1 MRLASKVISF
11 LFHPMLMATIG
22 MYLIL
27 NIGPLSSILGADG
40 KRLIYLIVFFST
52 AVLPVSLLPLFYQF
66 GVIKSFQMESSRE
79 RVVPV
84 MMTAFFYFLG
94 YLLLKRLGVTGLIA
108 GFMQAT
114 VIATIGAGL
123 VSYYWKISMHTIGI
137 GGLAAATYAMS
148 IHYSVDLSWILALIF
163 LLAGL
168 VGSARLYL
176 GAHKPS
182 QVYAGFL
189 WGFLIVLGAL
199 I

>member
-114 VIATIGAGL
+114 VPAVRAPARRPDRADACSRRPLPPGP
-123 VSYYWKISMHTIGI
+123 
-137 GGLAAATYAMS
+137 GG
-148 IHYSVDLSWILALIF
+148 
-163 LLAGL
+163 G
-168 VGSARLYL
+168 RPL
-176 GAHKPS
+176 GAS
-182 QVYAGFL
+182 G
-189 WGFLIVLGAL
+189 
-199 I
+199 

>member
-1 MRLASKVISF
+1 MRLTSKIISF

-27 NIGPLSSILGADG
+27 NTGPLSSILGVEG
-40 KRLIYLIVFFST
+40 KRLVYLIVFFST

-84 MMTAFFYFLG
+84 MVTAFFYFLG
-94 YLLLKRLGVTGLIA
+94 YLLLKRLGVGGLIA
-108 GFMQAT
+108 EFMLAT
-114 VIATIGAGL
+114 IIATIGAGIM
-123 VSYYWKISMHTIGI
+123 SYFWKISMHSIGL
-137 GGLAAATYAMS
+137 GGLAGALYAMS
-148 IHYSVDLSWILALIF
+148 IHYSVDLSWVLVLIF
-163 LLAGL
+163 LVAGL

-189 WGFLIVLGAL
+189 WGFLIVLGTL
-199 I
+199 V